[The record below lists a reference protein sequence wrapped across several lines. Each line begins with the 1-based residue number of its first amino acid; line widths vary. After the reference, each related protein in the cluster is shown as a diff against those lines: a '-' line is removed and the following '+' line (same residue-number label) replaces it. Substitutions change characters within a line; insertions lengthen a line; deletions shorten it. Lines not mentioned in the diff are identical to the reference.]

1 MVIGWEMMVGGE
13 IERQRVMIGWEENI
27 GGDVIIF

>member
-13 IERQRVMIGWEENI
+13 IERRRVMIGWEENI